1 MSSHCNELSPSDY
14 HLKRVKL
21 GKLIFLALVI
31 LLAFSFLLGLSV
43 GAIDIPFNDVIEI
56 LFNSNPSESIYT
68 KILFDVRLPRVIA
81 TLFIGAA
88 LATSGVSL
96 QTLFRNQLAEP
107 YILGIASGALLG
119 VSIIVAL
126 GVSQQPFGPYTMTFM
141 AFFGAFFTTFLVY
154 TISKAFGLR
163 PVSVLL
169 IGLAFSFLLSSMVTF
184 LQYLALKD
192 IHIIFSWMMGSFS
205 AIHWDHVY
213 IMAVIVPSGLFLL
226 FIKVKDL
233 NAILLGEEYAKQLGV
248 DIKKLTQYLVI
259 VVAILVSVSVASAGI
274 IGFVGL
280 VIPHIAR
287 LLLGYDNKF
296 LMPASAL
303 IGASFLALSDAL
315 SRTIIRPSELP
326 IGVVTSMIGAPL
338 FIYLLLKRGRGG

>member
-1 MSSHCNELSPSDY
+1 MSSSYRELSPSDY
-14 HLKRVKL
+14 YRKKVKL
-21 GKLIFLALVI
+21 GKLIFAILAV
-31 LLAFSFLLGLSV
+31 LLAFSFLLGLSL
-43 GAIDIPFNDVIEI
+43 GAIDIPFNNVIEI
-56 LFNSNPSESIYT
+56 LLHSNPSESMYA
-68 KILFDVRLPRVIA
+68 KILLDVRLPRVIA
-81 TLFIGAA
+81 TLFVGTA
-88 LATSGVSL
+88 LAISGVSL

-119 VSIIVAL
+119 VSIVVVL
-126 GVSQQPFGPYTMTFM
+126 GIAQQPFGPYTMSFM
-141 AFFGAFFTTFLVY
+141 AFFGAFLTTLLVY

-163 PVSVLL
+163 PISVLL

-184 LQYLALKD
+184 LEYLALKD
-192 IHIIFSWMMGSFS
+192 IHLIFSWIMGSFS
-205 AIHWDHVY
+205 AIHWNYVQ
-213 IMAVIVPSGLFLL
+213 IMAVVIPLGLFLL
-226 FIKVKDL
+226 FIKVKNL

-248 DIKKLTQYLVI
+248 DIKNLTQYLII
-259 VVAILVSVSVASAGI
+259 VVAILVSVSVASTGI

-287 LLLGYDNKF
+287 LLVGYDNKF

-303 IGASFLALSDAL
+303 IGASFLSLSDTL

>member
-1 MSSHCNELSPSDY
+1 MSSSNELSPSNY
-14 HLKRVKL
+14 YRKKVKL
-21 GKLIFLALVI
+21 GKLIFAALAI

-43 GAIDIPFNDVIEI
+43 GTIDIPLSSVIEI
-56 LFNSNPSESIYT
+56 LLNSNPSESTYA
-68 KILFDVRLPRVIA
+68 KILLEVRLPRIIA
-81 TLFIGAA
+81 ALFIGAA

-119 VSIIVAL
+119 VCIVVVL
-126 GVSQQPFGPYTMTFM
+126 GVAQQPFGPYTMSFM
-141 AFFGAFFTTFLVY
+141 AFLGAFLTTLLVY

-163 PVSVLL
+163 PISVLL
-169 IGLAFSFLLSSMVTF
+169 IGLAFSFLLSSMATF

-192 IHIIFSWMMGSFS
+192 IHLIFSWIMGSLS
-205 AIHWDHVY
+205 AIHWNHVQ
-213 IMAVIVPSGLFLL
+213 IMVLVIPLGLFLL
-226 FIKVKDL
+226 LIKVKDL

-248 DIKKLTQYLVI
+248 DIKNLTQYLIII
-259 VVAILVSVSVASAGI
+259 VAVLVSVSVASAGI

-287 LLLGYDNKF
+287 LLVGYDNKF

-303 IGASFLALSDAL
+303 IGASFLSMSDAL

-326 IGVVTSMIGAPL
+326 IGVVTSLIGAPL